1 MKRHFPVIE
10 RNVFFHLKNILINI
24 IYYVLPVNI
33 YVLIWN
39 YKNLRKKQ

>member
-10 RNVFFHLKNILINI
+10 RNVFFSPKKYI